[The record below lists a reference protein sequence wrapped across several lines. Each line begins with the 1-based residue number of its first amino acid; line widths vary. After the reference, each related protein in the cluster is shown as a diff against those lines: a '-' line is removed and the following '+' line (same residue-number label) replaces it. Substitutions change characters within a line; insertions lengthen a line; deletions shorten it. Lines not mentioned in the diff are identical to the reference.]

1 MRSIRRKNRFGGL
14 AHSGCWER
22 MAEVAIDRS
31 GANNPERLRGFVY
44 VEEAASGT
52 DWFSR
57 GTKEGAY
64 GNDATGRKKLIE
76 GMAAE
81 AGRRAAA
88 QQPFSLEVHEAS
100 QVRRS
105 MHQDC
110 LLKPRNFV
118 FYPFFYPF
126 FPIFRPFSASGRQE
140 SRKHGQKSRG
150 KREKIVEN
158 RGN

>member
-1 MRSIRRKNRFGGL
+1 
-14 AHSGCWER
+14 

-81 AGRRAAA
+81 ETAKII
-88 QQPFSLEVHEAS
+88 S
-100 QVRRS
+100 
-105 MHQDC
+105 
-110 LLKPRNFV
+110 
-118 FYPFFYPF
+118 
-126 FPIFRPFSASGRQE
+126 RQ
-140 SRKHGQKSRG
+140 
-150 KREKIVEN
+150 
-158 RGN
+158 